1 MTIIATFAAFLGP
14 APSQVLCT
22 FVVLGVAFHQCI
34 RTTEIDNRLRVLVT
48 AYLATALG
56 LFVGYVQ
63 YFSAGW
69 LRAIAST
76 MLASCS
82 FNLGLAASIL
92 LYRAFFHRLRRFPG
106 PFMAKL
112 TRLSISMRSLE
123 RTQYHLD
130 LEEMH
135 RQYGDFVRTGP
146 RELSINR
153 PSAVHAFCG
162 PQSPCTKPTW
172 YSHVSDDKTKI
183 SLNSTRDPDVH
194 RRRRRA
200 WDRGFSMKALAT
212 YEPRV
217 QHKLEVLVSQ
227 IHSHL
232 GQPLDIAQWTMYFS
246 FDVMGLVGFSKDFCQ
261 LEEAKEHAAIKELHE
276 QMLFLGYLKPIPWV
290 LTILGAIQGLV
301 GNYGQF
307 MTYCADRITEKKLEW
322 NTMQS
327 KVPQDV
333 ISWLLK
339 AAEEKDPSAPP
350 GDQALNEDGRLMI
363 ITGSDT
369 TGVALANAFYYLAKH
384 PAVYRKLQSELDTK
398 FPKSARPSWDFC
410 NETLRQLPY
419 LEAVINE
426 TNRLKPA
433 VPSGQPRQTPPEGLQ
448 VDEVWIPGDTI
459 VVIPQHVIQRDN
471 RYFPSGAEFIPER
484 WLEQKDKLIVHE
496 NAFFPFQIGRYSCV
510 GKQLALME
518 MRSVIARMALE
529 FDVSFTDAEA
539 AELFDREAKDTF
551 TYTVGPLPLIFRQ
564 RESL

>member
-1 MTIIATFAAFLGP
+1 MAVTTTLVAVLRPDPSRIVWTFA
-14 APSQVLCT
+14 
-22 FVVLGVAFHQCI
+22 VLGAAVQQGI
-34 RTTEIDNRLRVLVT
+34 RSIEVDNRLRILLAT
-48 AYLATALG
+48 YLAIALG
-56 LFVGYVQ
+56 LFFGYL
-63 YFSAGW
+63 YLFSLGW
-69 LRAIAST
+69 FCAAAST
-76 MLASCS
+76 MLASFS
-82 FNLGLAASIL
+82 FNLGLTASTL
-92 LYRAFFHRLRRFPG
+92 LYRSFFHRLRRFPG
-106 PFMAKL
+106 PFLAKVS
-112 TRLSISMRSLE
+112 RLSIAMRSMK
-123 RTQYHLD
+123 RTQYHCD

-172 YSHVSDDKTKI
+172 YSHVSDDKTQI
-183 SLNSTRDPDVH
+183 SLNSTRDPEVH

-217 QHKLEVLVSQ
+217 QHKVDVLASQ
-227 IHSHL
+227 IRARI
-232 GQPLDIAQWTMYFS
+232 GQPLNISQWTMYFA
-246 FDVMGLVGFSKDFCQ
+246 FDVMGLVGFSKDFRQ
-261 LEEAKEHAAIKELHE
+261 LEDAAEHAAIKELHE
-276 QMLFLGYLKPIPWV
+276 QMLFLGILKPVPWI

-307 MTYCADRITEKKLEW
+307 MTYCADRIAEKKKEW
-322 NTMQS
+322 NASET

-339 AAEEKDPSAPP
+339 AANEKGQSAPP

-369 TGVALANAFYYLAKH
+369 TGVAMANAFYFLAKH
-384 PAVYRKLQSELDTK
+384 PVVYKKLQAELDQA
-398 FPKSARPSWDFC
+398 FPQISNLVDFSY
-410 NETLRQLPY
+410 ETLRRLPY

-433 VPSGQPRQTPPEGLQ
+433 VPSGQPRQTPPGGLQ
-448 VDEVWIPGDTI
+448 VDEMWIPGDTI
-459 VVIPQHVIQRDN
+459 VVIPQHVIQRDD

-484 WLEQKDKLIVHE
+484 WIEQKSQLILHE
-496 NAFFPFQIGRYSCV
+496 EAFFPFQTGRYGCV

-518 MRSVIARMALE
+518 MRNVIARIALE
-529 FDVSFTDAEA
+529 FDISIADEEA
-539 AELFDREAKDTF
+539 ADSFDRDAKDTF
-551 TYTVGPLPLIFRQ
+551 TYTVGALPLNFKL
-564 RESL
+564 RETA